1 MRLLSVELTRLRW
14 RRAVVVLLVAC
25 VVVPAVIWA
34 GLAWNT
40 RPVSGADLREAQQQV
55 ERDSQRSGVKN
66 QIKRCIQHPGRYG
79 ADPDDVQASCEQMV
93 SPQLD
98 WFLYRPQLD
107 VAGEREST
115 GLAVL
120 TILVALVMLIGT
132 TFVGHDWAS
141 GSMSN
146 QLVFEPRR
154 LRIWV
159 AKAAVVFLT
168 GLVVSA
174 AVLGAYWGGLWL
186 LAESR
191 NLETPGHQWELIR
204 NSAMRGSMLVA
215 FAGLGGYALTM
226 LFRSTVATLGVLFA
240 TTVGGSLVIVAVLGA
255 EAERWLLPTNFSA
268 VVFNGYE
275 FFGGADVTCDGEF
288 GDGSCTGM
296 EHLSLEQGATY
307 LGVIV
312 LVAVMLS
319 LWSFHGRD
327 VP

>member
-40 RPVSGADLREAQQQV
+40 RPFSDADLRDAQQQV
-55 ERDSQRSGVKN
+55 EQESQRPGMKN
-66 QIKRCIQHPGRYG
+66 EIKRCIEHPGQYG
-79 ADPDDVQASCEQMV
+79 ADPGDVEASCQQMMA
-93 SPQLD
+93 PQPD

-146 QLVFEPRR
+146 QLLFEPRR

-174 AVLGAYWGGLWL
+174 AVLAAYWGGLWL
-186 LAESR
+186 VAESR
-191 NLETPGHQWELIR
+191 NLQASGHQWELIR
-204 NSAMRGSMLVA
+204 NSALRGSVLVA
-215 FAGLGGYALTM
+215 FAGLGGYAMTM

-255 EAERWLLPTNFSA
+255 EAQRWLLPTNFGA
-268 VVFNGYE
+268 VVFNGYDY
-275 FFGGADVTCDGEF
+275 FGASEVTCTGEF
-288 GDGSCTGM
+288 GDSCTGM
-296 EHLSLEQGATY
+296 EHLTLEQGAVY

-312 LVAVMLS
+312 LGGVVLS
-319 LWSFHGRD
+319 LWSFRRRD